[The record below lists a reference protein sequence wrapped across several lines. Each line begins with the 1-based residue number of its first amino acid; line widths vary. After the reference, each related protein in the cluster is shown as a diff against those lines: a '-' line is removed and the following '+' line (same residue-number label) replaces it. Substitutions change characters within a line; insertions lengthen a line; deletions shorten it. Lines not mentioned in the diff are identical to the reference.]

1 MALIA
6 FILVPLGFALAA
18 LVTPSE
24 RARPLLLP
32 AAALVHAVF
41 AAYLVAGGAGED
53 AQAWLALDAPGKV
66 MLLVIEG
73 VFAAC
78 SVYAVSYLW
87 LRSEL
92 KNRVFVAAMLGLLG
106 MMSLVVTAHHLG
118 LLWVGAEAMT
128 LTAAP
133 MLYFNH
139 NARSIE
145 ATWKYLVIGSV
156 GIALAL
162 FGSFFLGY
170 AALHAGLPSSLLF
183 TDLVRNAPLLSRPWL
198 HAGVVFTLV
207 GYGTKM
213 GLAPMHTWKPD
224 VYGEVPGL
232 VGALLAGGVTS
243 CAFLAILRIMQI
255 DFAAGDGDFGRSL
268 LVFIGLFSMA
278 VAAVFMVR
286 QRDFK
291 RMLAYSSVEHMGIL
305 ALGAGLGGLALF
317 GSLLHVINNALAK
330 GVLFLSAGNIHRD
343 YQAKHIPGVRGAFTR
358 IPFSTALFVIGF
370 LAVTGSPPF
379 GPFVSEF
386 TIISAA
392 FGAERYGVGAA
403 MLGLMAVIF
412 IGMGTTVFA
421 VAQGTPPE
429 DLPPHRPEGWLNL
442 APLVVLLGIVLLLG
456 LWLPQPLGDLL
467 REAAHTIE
475 GQP

>member
-1 MALIA
+1 MVLIA
-6 FILVPLGFALAA
+6 FIALPLVFALAA
-18 LVTPSE
+18 LAVPSE
-24 RARPLLLP
+24 RLRPLLLP
-32 AAALVHAVF
+32 AAAATHGVF
-41 AAYLVAGGAGED
+41 ALVLIAGGPVESATG
-53 AQAWLALDAPGKV
+53 WLALDAPGKAI
-66 MLLVIEG
+66 LLVVEG

-87 LRSEL
+87 IRNDL

-106 MMSLVVTAHHLG
+106 MMSLVITAHHLG

-162 FGSFFLGY
+162 FGSLFLGY

-183 TDLVRNAPLLSRPWL
+183 SDLVRNAPLLSKPWL

-255 DFAAGDGDFGRSL
+255 DFAASDAGFGRSL

-305 ALGAGLGGLALF
+305 ALGAGIGGLALF
-317 GSLLHVINNALAK
+317 GSLLHVFNNALAK
-330 GVLFLSAGNIHRD
+330 GVLFMSAGNIHRD
-343 YQAKHIPGVRGAFTR
+343 YQAKHVPAVRGGFTR
-358 IPFSTALFVIGF
+358 IPLSTGLFVAAF

-386 TIISAA
+386 TILSAA
-392 FGAERYGVGAA
+392 FGAGRYGVGAA
-403 MLGLMAVIF
+403 MLLLMAVIF

-429 DLPPHRPEGWLNL
+429 TLPPRRPEGALNL
-442 APLVVLLGIVLLLG
+442 APLFVLLAAVLMLGVWIPSPLRGLLE
-456 LWLPQPLGDLL
+456 
-467 REAAHTIE
+467 EAVHTIE
-475 GQP
+475 GHP